1 MKKSK
6 NVRMDEWMFEFIE
19 ELASQQGVES
29 SVWIREVLATAL
41 EKQGLS
47 RAVYYNRR
55 TVRARQA
62 SQESLE
68 NRSR

>member
-6 NVRMDEWMFEFIE
+6 NVRMDEWMFDFIE
-19 ELASQQGVES
+19 ELALQEGVDSSQ
-29 SVWIREVLATAL
+29 WIRDTLSKAL

-55 TVRARQA
+55 TVRAREAAQDN
-62 SQESLE
+62 L
-68 NRSR
+68 NRRGE

>member
-19 ELASQQGVES
+19 ELSANEGVDS
-29 SVWIREVLATAL
+29 SAWIRDVIAANL
-41 EKQGLS
+41 EKRGLS

-55 TVRARQA
+55 VVRARQA

-68 NRSR
+68 RRGD